1 MEYVHAV
8 PVILDQILE
17 LWLDRV
23 CDFDSRWIYVCSD
36 QADPVRGWR
45 SAAHFAPISD
55 EQQRRGKA
63 LRTEV
68 EKLYADMKAHGT
80 LKPESRGCNFITDT
94 IAKYVPVGSSFEDAE
109 AVLRAAGCV
118 IDYPVKRQVIGH
130 LPGDDVRAHA
140 VIERH
145 LLGTNLFD
153 VDLTPRSPG
162 DYAVVTAISAEFDLR
177 SL

>member
-1 MEYVHAV
+1 MFVATRPTPFEVG
-8 PVILDQILE
+8 
-17 LWLDRV
+17 
-23 CDFDSRWIYVCSD
+23 
-36 QADPVRGWR
+36 DPL
-45 SAAHFAPISD
+45 HNFAPISD

-68 EKLYADMKAHGT
+68 EKLYADVKAHGT
-80 LKPESRGCNFITDT
+80 LKPEGRGRNFITDT

-109 AVLRAAGCV
+109 AVLRDAGCV

-130 LPGDDVRAHA
+130 LPGDDDVRAHA